1 LPVTDLSG
9 WLSYAVLTFSALFV
23 IMNPATTAFAFVSLT
38 RGKSDEEKR
47 LIARR
52 ACIIAFFVLTA
63 FGLAGGMIF
72 KIFGITLE
80 AFRIAGG
87 ILLFGIGM
95 GMLRGSSESQDDAG
109 RSRTPKDVAVV
120 PLAIPFISG
129 PGAIATTMILMS
141 EAPTIW
147 HTIIVF
153 VGITTVIL
161 VTKYALRYASN
172 LVRILGNYGMTVVT
186 KIFGLILLVIAIQ
199 FIINGIRDALPYVVE
214 TIAPVMVGA

>member
-1 LPVTDLSG
+1 VTDLSG

>member
-1 LPVTDLSG
+1 MTDLSG

>member
-1 LPVTDLSG
+1 MPVTDLSG

>member
-1 LPVTDLSG
+1 MTDLSG

-109 RSRTPKDVAVV
+109 RNRTPKDVAVV

>member
-1 LPVTDLSG
+1 MDLAG
-9 WLSYAVLTFSALFV
+9 WFSYAILTFSALFV

-38 RGKSDEEKR
+38 QRKPESEKR

-52 ACIIAFFVLTA
+52 ACVIAFCVLTL
-63 FGLAGGMIF
+63 FGLAGGLIF

-95 GMLRGSSESQDDAG
+95 RMLGGRDEQPRDEENLKDA
-109 RSRTPKDVAVV
+109 PKDVAVV

-141 EAPTIW
+141 EAPSVW
-147 HTIIVF
+147 HTAIVF
-153 VGITTVIL
+153 IAIGIVIL
-161 VTKYALRYASN
+161 VTKYALRYSAR
-172 LVRILGNYGMTVVT
+172 LVGLLGNYGMTVLTRV
-186 KIFGLILLVIAIQ
+186 FGLILSVIAIQ
-199 FIINGIRDALPYVVE
+199 FIINGVREALPYVVE
-214 TIAPVMVGA
+214 TIAPML